1 MFKFFKKKV
10 EKQTQIS
17 NNLIDGNWSQY
28 HNNINNIIT
37 EINNTEINNT
47 EINDG
52 NWGEYSQMLNRQSVK
67 LEELH
72 KINYIKTNTIFDLS
86 MNIY

>member
-10 EKQTQIS
+10 DKQTQTS
-17 NNLIDGNWSQY
+17 NYLIDGNWSEY
-28 HNNINNIIT
+28 N
-37 EINNTEINNT
+37 NNTEINNT

-72 KINYIKTNTIFDLS
+72 KINYINNNKTNTIFDLS

>member
-10 EKQTQIS
+10 DKQTQTS
-17 NNLIDGNWSQY
+17 NNLIDDNWSEY
-28 HNNINNIIT
+28 NNI
-37 EINNTEINNT
+37 

-72 KINYIKTNTIFDLS
+72 KINYINNNITNTIFDLS